1 MLGKSTPTETPQS
14 CHEIADKLRQSQGS
28 WTAQVQ
34 IWKAD
39 ANLGSWNKKVDEKS
53 GDRKEI
59 GQGEE
64 RGRGA
69 QSKEVQ
75 VRVEQDAEQR
85 AGGVRDILVD
95 LNWIRSGGIA

>member
-14 CHEIADKLRQSQGS
+14 CHEIDDKLQQSQGS

-34 IWKAD
+34 IWNKAV
-39 ANLGSWNKKVDEKS
+39 AILGSWNKKVDEKS
-53 GDRKEI
+53 GKEI
-59 GQGEE
+59 DQGVE

-69 QSKEVQ
+69 QSKEEQ

-95 LNWIRSGGIA
+95 LVWIRSGGVA